1 MPNAKA
7 TKMLNV
13 KCQITQ
19 RGHNSLYSDVEN
31 ICHII
36 QKCKPY
42 LPFIFSKQT
51 TFMGWS
57 RKFSMCH
64 SPIIVGA
71 SKLEINPS
79 YFFQA
84 VNGPDFHM

>member
-31 ICHII
+31 ICPII

-42 LPFIFSKQT
+42 LPFIFSKAD
-51 TFMGWS
+51 
-57 RKFSMCH
+57 KFHGM
-64 SPIIVGA
+64 VQ
-71 SKLEINPS
+71 K
-79 YFFQA
+79 FFPC
-84 VNGPDFHM
+84 VIPLS